1 MADYTQIDVQPTR
14 YSGQTVLHKTGT
26 ATFQDHVGP
35 GQLVPHIASI
45 RAGYEMM
52 DPVHKSIFEVSF
64 SVPSIIQQM
73 LSDGGHTEDVAYLT
87 QQVVSVSG
95 LDALN
100 KTTGVSSQKFLGVD
114 VSYLNPVMDST
125 AADITINFNL
135 NLRYATD
142 NWVLRIFRMWG
153 ALGYDLSDGSRAIKA
168 DYCAPFLTIA
178 EANRN
183 GDVWRSYQFNQVM
196 LTGVTNIDDL
206 DYSAIEARQLTCTFR
221 SDFWYDTL
229 AGPSDGVDASINGNS
244 PSGRS

>member
-1 MADYTQIDVQPTR
+1 MNNFKEIDAQPKR
-14 YSGQTVLHKTGT
+14 YSGNTVLYKTGT
-26 ATFQDHVGP
+26 YDMQGHVAP
-35 GQLVPHIASI
+35 GNLVPHIASI
-45 RAGYEMM
+45 WAGTEMM

-64 SVPSIIQQM
+64 SVPSLVQEM
-73 LSDGGHTEDVAYLT
+73 LKDGNHTNEVAYLT

-100 KTTGVSSQKFLGVD
+100 KTTSAGSQKFLGVD
-114 VSYLNPVMDST
+114 VSYLNPVLDNT
-125 AADITINFNL
+125 YADITINFNL

-168 DYCAPFLTIA
+168 DYCAPYLTVA

-196 LTGVTNIDDL
+196 LTGVTNLDDL
-206 DYSAIEARQLTCTFR
+206 DYSSNDARQLTCTFR
-221 SDFWYDTL
+221 SDFWYDTM
-229 AGPSDGVDASINGNS
+229 AGPSAGVDTSVNGLS
-244 PSGRS
+244 KSE

>member
-1 MADYTQIDVQPTR
+1 MTEIDVKQPR
-14 YSGQTVLHKTGT
+14 YSGNTVLYKTGT
-26 ATFQDHVGP
+26 YDLKGHVAP
-35 GQLVPHIASI
+35 GNLVPHIASI
-45 RAGYEMM
+45 KAGYEMM

-64 SVPSIIQQM
+64 SVPAIIQEM
-73 LSDGGHTEDVAYLT
+73 LKDGHSEDVAYLT

-100 KTTGVSSQKFLGVD
+100 KTTGASSQKFLGVD

-196 LTGVTNIDDL
+196 LTGVTNLDDL
-206 DYSAIEARQLTCTFR
+206 DYSSNDARQLTCTFR
-221 SDFWYDTL
+221 SDFWYDTM
-229 AGPSDGVDASINGNS
+229 AGPSEGVSASINGNT
-244 PSGRS
+244 PGGA

>member
-1 MADYTQIDVQPTR
+1 MATTYTEIDVQPTR
-14 YSGQTVLHKTGT
+14 YSGQTVLYKTGT
-26 ATFQDHVGP
+26 TALKGHVTP

-64 SVPSIIQQM
+64 SVPAIIQKM
-73 LSDGGHTEDVAYLT
+73 LGSNSGDVAYLT

-100 KTTGVSSQKFLGVD
+100 KTTGVNSQKFLGVD

-135 NLRYATD
+135 NLRYSTD

-168 DYCAPFLTIA
+168 DYCAPTLTIA

-183 GDVWRSYQFNQVM
+183 GDVWRSYQFNHVM
-196 LTGVTNIDDL
+196 LTSVTNLDDL
-206 DYSAIEARQLTCTFR
+206 DYSSSDARQLTCTFR

-229 AGPSDGVDASINGNS
+229 AGPSEGVSTSVNGNATES
-244 PSGRS
+244 